1 MFFLINYLTELPNEK
16 VFKKYFVETINDKKK
31 SEFPC

>member
-1 MFFLINYLTELPNEK
+1 MFFLINYLTELPNEN
-16 VFKKYFVETINDKKK
+16 VRKYFVETINDKKK

>member
-1 MFFLINYLTELPNEK
+1 MFFLINYLTELPNEN
-16 VFKKYFVETINDKKK
+16 VPKYFVETINDKKK